1 MRDSA
6 MRSIPQ
12 QIPVPDTLDVESIER
27 TLAKLWQET
36 AHEREHQVDDAVLRT
51 RAADLMVYLKDES
64 LLAQTHQI
72 ISELATY
79 HPCRA
84 VLMAG
89 DRTAP
94 KRDIEMY
101 VSAHYSSEKR
111 VASSRLCCEE
121 ITLTARGEFVS
132 ELPSAAVP
140 LLVPDLPVFLWWRD
154 ETGAEEKVLSQLC
167 QAADRLIIDSA
178 DSPDPAGHI
187 DSVARKLKL
196 AREEEIVLSDIN
208 WARLLP
214 WRASLAHFYDVQGC
228 RTALDQ
234 IDHVRIDFTG
244 EPEKSSIVS
253 VQGLLIAGWLASRLD
268 WKLADKTQALA
279 SQGRT
284 YNFSK
289 DDRSVVVSFNVIHR
303 PAMKTGRLTQIEL
316 ENSELK
322 AVFGV
327 SRSEDG
333 THLETWTQIG
343 GQSYPSRSLPVRN
356 MSDAQLLSREM
367 EMLCDDKVYEE
378 AIAAAME
385 MVRHR

>member
-1 MRDSA
+1 
-6 MRSIPQ
+6 
-12 QIPVPDTLDVESIER
+12 
-27 TLAKLWQET
+27 
-36 AHEREHQVDDAVLRT
+36 
-51 RAADLMVYLKDES
+51 MVFLKDES

-101 VSAHYSSEKR
+101 VSAHYSSEKQ
-111 VASSRLCCEE
+111 AESSSLCCEE

-140 LLVPDLPVFLWWRD
+140 LLVPDLPVFLWWRN
-154 ETGAEEKVLSQLC
+154 EAGAEEKVFGQLC

-178 DSPDPAGHI
+178 DSPDPAVHI
-187 DSVARKLKL
+187 DAVARKLKL
-196 AREEEIVLSDIN
+196 ARDEEIVLSDIN
-208 WARLLP
+208 WARLIP
-214 WRASLAHFYDVQGC
+214 WRASLANFYDVQGC
-228 RTALDQ
+228 HAALDQ
-234 IDHVRIDFTG
+234 IDQVRIDFTG
-244 EPEKSSIVS
+244 EPETSSLVAA
-253 VQGLLIAGWLASRLD
+253 QGLLIAGWLASRLN
-268 WKLADKTQALA
+268 WKLADKTQTPA
-279 SQGRT
+279 SQGKT

-289 DDRSVVVSFNVIHR
+289 DDHSVVVSFNVVHR
-303 PAMKTGRLTQIEL
+303 PAMKSGRLTQIEL
-316 ENSELK
+316 QNSKLK

-333 THLETWTQIG
+333 THLETWTQMG
-343 GQSYPSRSLPVRN
+343 EQSYPSRSFPNRN

-367 EMLCDDKVYEE
+367 EMLRDDEVYEE

-385 MVRHR
+385 MVRPR

>member
-1 MRDSA
+1 

-27 TLAKLWQET
+27 TLEKLWQET
-36 AHEREHQVDDAVLRT
+36 AYDSEHLVADAVLRT
-51 RAADLMVYLKDES
+51 RAADLMVFLKDES

-111 VASSRLCCEE
+111 AESSSLCCEE

-154 ETGAEEKVLSQLC
+154 ETGAEEKVFGQLC

-178 DSPDPAGHI
+178 DSPDPAVHI

-196 AREEEIVLSDIN
+196 ARDEEIVLSDIN
-208 WARLLP
+208 WARLIP

-228 RTALDQ
+228 HAALDQ

-244 EPEKSSIVS
+244 EPETGSLASA
-253 VQGLLIAGWLASRLD
+253 QALLIAGWLASRLD
-268 WKLADKTQALA
+268 WKLADKTQT
-279 SQGRT
+279 QGKT

-289 DDRSVVVSFNVIHR
+289 GDRSVVVSFNVVHR
-303 PAMKTGRLTQIEL
+303 PAMKSGRLTQIEL
-316 ENSELK
+316 QNSELK

-343 GQSYPSRSLPVRN
+343 EQSYPSRSLPNRN

-367 EMLCDDKVYEE
+367 EMLCDDEVYEE

-385 MVRHR
+385 MVRLR

>member
-1 MRDSA
+1 
-6 MRSIPQ
+6 MRSTPQ

-27 TLAKLWQET
+27 MLASLWQET
-36 AHEREHQVDDAVLRT
+36 ARNSEYQVADAVLRT
-51 RAADLMVYLKDES
+51 RAADLMVFLKDES
-64 LLAQTHQI
+64 LLAQSHQI

-94 KRDIEMY
+94 KRDIEMF
-101 VSAHYSSEKR
+101 VSAHYSSEKG
-111 VASSRLCCEE
+111 AESSSLCCEE

-154 ETGAEEKVLSQLC
+154 ETGAEEKVFGQLC

-178 DSPDPAGHI
+178 DSPDPAVHI

-196 AREEEIVLSDIN
+196 VRDEEIVLSDIN
-208 WARLLP
+208 WARLIP
-214 WRASLAHFYDVQGC
+214 WRASLANFYDVQGC
-228 RTALDQ
+228 RAALDQ

-244 EPEKSSIVS
+244 EPETSSLVS
-253 VQGLLIAGWLASRLD
+253 AQALLIAGWLASRLD
-268 WKLADKTQALA
+268 WKLADKTQASD

-284 YNFSK
+284 YSFSK
-289 DDRSVVVSFNVIHR
+289 DDRSVVVSFNVVHR
-303 PAMKTGRLTQIEL
+303 PAMKSGRLTQIEL
-316 ENSELK
+316 QNSELK

-343 GQSYPSRSLPVRN
+343 EQAYPSRSLPNRI

-385 MVRHR
+385 MIRHR